1 MTAGQGPFFPRP
13 SSTRT
18 KSQRCHEGS
27 AVKVRISAAAA
38 ILHLAS
44 DLCQESDA
52 VVAWRK
58 VERALVNCARG
69 RTMNWSEF
77 LTVDL
82 ISAVKPHHTVARSL
96 CALIISAYLS
106 SMFAHPSSSLNAQNR
121 RAWGVRQP
129 NFYDRGCVA
138 VFEASWWGKAASH
151 WSDNERPGLDDGLSF
166 RLIEPWPW
174 IYDPMDTNK

>member
-1 MTAGQGPFFPRP
+1 M
-13 SSTRT
+13 
-18 KSQRCHEGS
+18 
-27 AVKVRISAAAA
+27 KVRISAAAA

-121 RAWGVRQP
+121 RAWGVREP

-138 VFEASWWGKAASH
+138 VFEASW
-151 WSDNERPGLDDGLSF
+151 
-166 RLIEPWPW
+166 
-174 IYDPMDTNK
+174 